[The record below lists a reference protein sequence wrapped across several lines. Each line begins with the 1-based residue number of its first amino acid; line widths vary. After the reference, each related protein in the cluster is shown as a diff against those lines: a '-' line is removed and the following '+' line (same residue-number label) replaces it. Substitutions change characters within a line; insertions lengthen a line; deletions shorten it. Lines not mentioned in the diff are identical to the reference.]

1 MSKNIILLEML
12 IGLLYILVGILY
24 LRG

>member
-12 IGLLYILVGILY
+12 IGLLYIIVGILY